1 MLPGLGLVRRGVTLV
16 LMGAAFVAGLNLG
29 QAGQAE
35 ACRDAGGA
43 WDQRG
48 FCNGALP

>member
-1 MLPGLGLVRRGVTLV
+1 MIPGLGLVRRGITLV
-16 LMGAAFVAGLNLG
+16 LCGVAFWAGLRLAEGG
-29 QAGQAE
+29 QVE

-48 FCNGALP
+48 FCTGTLP